1 MSFFTCCMFKLQIA
15 YAGCLTFWTSFDTK
29 RYPKRSVWWHHL
41 PRTQDVQILS
51 APLHSHCNAGNSH
64 PVRCHGCESA
74 PKLVDHRETHY
85 LPQALCPNS
94 IGRSP
99 HSRGDLVKS
108 FPGAWCRTPRISS
121 DPFLSNHKKKET
133 LHLPIHPG
141 KTKQIKQIH
150 LWICDQTFLYSKQN
164 MCSFISSPTIY
175 YPFFFVKIPPS
186 SSSLT
191 RSIVCAKVFCPFLP
205 PRSSSTQ

>member
-1 MSFFTCCMFKLQIA
+1 MSFFTCCIFKLQIA

-121 DPFLSNHKKKET
+121 DPFLSNHKKKKHSTYRST
-133 LHLPIHPG
+133 LA
-141 KTKQIKQIH
+141 
-150 LWICDQTFLYSKQN
+150 KQN
-164 MCSFISSPTIY
+164 KLNKSIFESVTK
-175 YPFFFVKIPPS
+175 PFCTANKICVLLFQVQLYTAHFFVKIPPS